1 MYDLD
6 TISTLIIALLCVKIK
21 LVVSSSST
29 TLMMEN
35 ACKNK
40 LVDQI
45 VHRVVLLKAVGIT
58 CIGINLLTVDY
69 KKKILLL
76 QTQQTVMKELL

>member
-21 LVVSSSST
+21 SVVSSSST